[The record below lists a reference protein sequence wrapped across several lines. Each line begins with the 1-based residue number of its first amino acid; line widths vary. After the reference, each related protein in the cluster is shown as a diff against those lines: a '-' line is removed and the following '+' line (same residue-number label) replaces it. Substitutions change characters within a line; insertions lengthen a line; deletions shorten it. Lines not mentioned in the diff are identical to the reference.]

1 MWLPLLTAISI
12 AIILIN
18 ICEYGVPNCGVWLL
32 RTVEVMFWIYV
43 GLSAVASAG
52 LYLILW
58 STLYDIPSE
67 THGTMSA
74 NSKVESFPF
83 T

>member
-1 MWLPLLTAISI
+1 MFVRSI

-18 ICEYGVPNCGVWLL
+18 ICEYGVPHCGAWLS
-32 RTVEVMFWIYV
+32 RTMQICFWIYV
-43 GLSAVASAG
+43 GLSTVASAG

-58 STLYDIPSE
+58 STLYVQNLPSKPNQTKSRLTCKE
-67 THGTMSA
+67 Y
-74 NSKVESFPF
+74 FPS